1 MVLQTINETF
11 EFINSYE
18 VKDHDNLTQFSD
30 KIAALTFLHRV
41 AAYIRD
47 LSVLRA
53 ILVKEANGINVYQL
67 NDPQMLEVLADRLLY
82 GKIKVRRTPKLRK
95 PSAIGIVPGQS
106 QYMTPQEVEQ
116 MEKTRREKRN
126 SISVAASV
134 TEVIP
139 VVNKTDEVAEV
150 ANKADEVVKVPDELT
165 ANLSNEAA
173 QIISTS
179 TKGQLRRQAALSRA
193 SVKEHGIVSRSYT
206 NLEGKVTNFPGVKQI
221 NDGSFIISDKTAF
234 IDRVEQL
241 YVASNNPLHPITKAK
256 ILEHVG
262 DGSKIFPTQAGIPG
276 LHAEVQAVN
285 EIIQRV
291 PNGFDLSKINV
302 STIKLYP
309 GLGQGLP
316 FPACFN
322 CGGILSDSV
331 NILTG
336 VK

>member
-1 MVLQTINETF
+1 MLQTINETF
-11 EFINSYE
+11 EFLPSYE
-18 VKDHDNLTQFSD
+18 VENHDNLTKFSD
-30 KIAALTFLHRV
+30 KIAALAFLHRV
-41 AAYIRD
+41 AAHIRD

-53 ILVKEANGINVYQL
+53 ILVKEGNGINVYQL

-82 GKIKVRRTPKLRK
+82 GEIKVRRIPKLRE
-95 PSAIGIVPGQS
+95 PSAIGIAPEPP

-116 MEKTRREKRN
+116 VEKMRRGERRTSSNPVSK
-126 SISVAASV
+126 V
-134 TEVIP
+134 T
-139 VVNKTDEVAEV
+139 NKT
-150 ANKADEVVKVPDELT
+150 DEVVKVPDELT

-193 SVKEHGIVSRSYT
+193 NVKEHGIVSRSYT
-206 NLEGKVTNFPGVKQI
+206 NLAGKVTNFPGVKQI
-221 NDGSFIISDKTAF
+221 DDGSFIISDKTAF

-309 GLGQGLP
+309 GQGQGLP